1 MTKSPPVPAQ
11 IGPYQIIREIGKG
24 GYARVYLGEDDQG
37 GRFAIKLHFR
47 NRKKALRRFY
57 REFSILSEQDH
68 PALPRAHQFGE
79 QDGSPWMSMQ
89 WVHGETAISDVRM
102 FGRAGSNPRIYRAKR
117 IMTGVADAL
126 IWLHSQN
133 ILHCDIKPGN
143 VLVRPNGTIT
153 LVDFGAARWMD
164 PQTHSAKSIRFVG
177 TRSYAAIELLSAQPT
192 TPRTDI
198 FSMGVM
204 AYKLL
209 TGRRPY
215 PRGNADTAIEFLLKA
230 DPTPP
235 LVWCP
240 GIAPSLSRLVMEMLQ
255 LKPESRPKSAKI
267 VSQRLRSEH

>member
-1 MTKSPPVPAQ
+1 MTAPHPVPDQ
-11 IGPYQIIREIGKG
+11 IGPYRIVREIGKG
-24 GYARVYLGEDDQG
+24 GYARVYLGEDSA
-37 GRFAIKLHFR
+37 GRLFAVKLHFR

-68 PALPRAHQFGE
+68 PAMPRAHHFGE

-89 WVHGETAISDVRM
+89 WVQGETAITDVRM
-102 FGRAGSNPRIYRAKR
+102 FGRAGSAPRVYRAR
-117 IMTGVADAL
+117 RVMTGVADAL
-126 IWLHSQN
+126 TWLHSQN
-133 ILHCDIKPGN
+133 LLHCDIKPDN

-164 PQTHSAKSIRFVG
+164 PDTCSAKSIRFVG
-177 TRSYAAIELLSAQPT
+177 TRSYAALELLTAQPT

-215 PRGNADTAIEFLLKA
+215 PRGNADTAIEILRKA
-230 DPTPP
+230 APKPP
-235 LVWCP
+235 IEWCP
-240 GIAPSLSRLVMEMLQ
+240 GISSSLSDLVLEMLA
-255 LKPESRPKSAKI
+255 LKPENRPNNTEI
-267 VSQRLRSEH
+267 VSRRLRHAD